1 MSKVAEQVGV
11 IDIFR
16 AIIMFCVNATVN
28 IFWVLLFVLYLL
40 YEQNKD
46 SLVNARSTV
55 SSSGGV
61 VRQTSTLRQDIDNQ
75 IQRYLVLKTLISACV
90 GGGVWLWLGLILH
103 VRLGKVVL
111 FFFKNNKNKKK
122 KEIVFGYLLLWY
134 TMKYLFKQNVNL
146 TFIFYTFFHLN
157 SFFFFLCFSYYST
170 FICIIYIYFKFYS

>member
-111 FFFKNNKNKKK
+111 FFFIKKTNKRNC
-122 KEIVFGYLLLWY
+122 FCLPLLLWY
-134 TMKYLFKQNVNL
+134 TMKYLFIQNVNL
-146 TFIFYTFFHLN
+146 TYIFYTFFNSN
-157 SFFFFLCFSYYST
+157 SFFFFYFFFKLFFS
-170 FICIIYIYFKFYS
+170 II

>member
-90 GGGVWLWLGLILH
+90 GGGVGQPTVGSCQPGGVRG
-103 VRLGKVVL
+103 VRLGPRRIGLRPGLTRCKLRDEAQRLHVVAPHQQVHLGSEGRRNQERARVCL
-111 FFFKNNKNKKK
+111 F
-122 KEIVFGYLLLWY
+122 L
-134 TMKYLFKQNVNL
+134 
-146 TFIFYTFFHLN
+146 H
-157 SFFFFLCFSYYST
+157 
-170 FICIIYIYFKFYS
+170 